1 MKVKD
6 LIKLFSSDVRYEI
19 KDVTNPHCTWW
30 WGQGNKVN
38 TICND
43 DEIKGISWHKKGIV
57 IYI

>member
-6 LIKLFSSDVRYEI
+6 LINLFSSNTYYII
-19 KDVTNPHCTWW
+19 KYVGDPHYKVW
-30 WGQGNKVN
+30 WGQGNKLN

-43 DEIKGISWHKKGIV
+43 DEIKGISWHKKGII